1 MKWSFKIGKLFGI
14 PIRVHLTFLLLLLFI
29 GIVGSK
35 QGGSESAILGMIAI
49 ILIFVCVILH
59 EVGHSLVAVHYGIKV
74 NDIILL
80 PIGGVSR
87 MEEIPEDPKQEI
99 TISIA
104 GPLVSFGLALLFF
117 ILAMAIHQSINFRQI
132 NLFNRNVV
140 ANLFWINL
148 VLGLFNLIPAFP
160 MDGGRVLRGILAIRM
175 ESLKATKIAV
185 ALGQFFALLLFFYGI
200 YTTNWWVALIAIF
213 IFLGAA
219 SEERMEA
226 MRTSLGKSPV
236 KLAMLT
242 EVHTV
247 SPHETVGEVLERIC
261 HGFQQDFPVEEGGE
275 VVGILTR
282 EAIFSALHKHEKSI
296 LVKDVMQKDFVST
309 TEDAS
314 LSEIYKTMTAHRL
327 FVIPVMKDKKLRGMI
342 NLEQI
347 GKYHMICQEE
357 R

>member
-14 PIRVHLTFLLLLLFI
+14 PIRVHLTFLLLLFFI
-29 GIVGSK
+29 GYVGSK
-35 QGGSESAILGMIAI
+35 QGGSEGAILGMIVI
-49 ILIFVCVILH
+49 VFIFICVILH

-99 TISIA
+99 TISIV
-104 GPLVSFGLALLFF
+104 GPLVSFGLAILFF
-117 ILAMAIHQSINFRQI
+117 ILASAIHQSINFKQI

-140 ANLFWINL
+140 ASLFWINL

-160 MDGGRVLRGILAIRM
+160 MDGGRVLRGILATRM
-175 ESLKATKIAV
+175 ESMKATKIAV
-185 ALGQFFALLLFFYGI
+185 SVGQGFAILLFFFGI
-200 YTTNWWVALIAIF
+200 FFNWWMALIAIF
-213 IFLGAA
+213 IYLGAEG
-219 SEERMEA
+219 EERMVA
-226 MRTSLGKSPV
+226 VRSSLGKSSV

-242 EVHTV
+242 DVHTV
-247 SPHETVGEVLERIC
+247 SPDETVGEVLERIC
-261 HGFQQDFPVEEGGE
+261 HGLQQDFPVEQGDE
-275 VVGILTR
+275 VVGILSR

-296 LVKDVMQKDFVST
+296 LVKEVMQKDFVST
-309 TEDAS
+309 SEDAS
-314 LSEIYKTMTAHRL
+314 LSEIYKTMIAHRL
-327 FVIPVMKDKKLRGMI
+327 HVIPVMKDKKLRGMI

>member
-35 QGGSESAILGMIAI
+35 QGGSSGALFGIIAI
-49 ILIFVCVILH
+49 IFIFVCVILH

-99 TISIA
+99 TISIV

-117 ILAMAIHQSINFRQI
+117 VLAVAIHQSINFKQI

-140 ANLFWINL
+140 ASLFWINL

-160 MDGGRVLRGILAIRM
+160 MDGGRVLRGILATRM

-185 ALGQFFALLLFFYGI
+185 GVGQGFAILLFFFGI
-200 YTTNWWVALIAIF
+200 FFNWWMALIAIF
-213 IFLGAA
+213 IYLGAEG
-219 SEERMEA
+219 EERMVA
-226 MRTSLGKSPV
+226 VKSSLGKSPV

-247 SPHETVGEVLERIC
+247 SPDETVGEVLESIC
-261 HGFQQDFPVEEGGE
+261 HGLQQDFPVVEEGE

-296 LVKDVMQKDFVST
+296 RVKEVMQKDFVST

-314 LSEIYKTMTAHRL
+314 LSEIYKTMTSHRL
-327 FVIPVMKDKKLRGMI
+327 FVMPVMKDKKLRGMI

>member
-29 GIVGSK
+29 GYVGSK
-35 QGGSESAILGMIAI
+35 QGGSEGAILGMIVI
-49 ILIFVCVILH
+49 IFIFVCVILH

-99 TISIA
+99 TISIV
-104 GPLVSFGLALLFF
+104 GPLVSFGLALIFF
-117 ILAMAIHQSINFRQI
+117 ILAMAIHQSINFKQI
-132 NLFNRNVV
+132 SLFNRNVV
-140 ANLFWINL
+140 ASLFWINL

-160 MDGGRVLRGILAIRM
+160 MDGGRVLRGILATRM
-175 ESLKATKIAV
+175 ESMKATKIAV
-185 ALGQFFALLLFFYGI
+185 SVGQGFAILLFFFGI
-200 YTTNWWVALIAIF
+200 FFNWWMALIAIF
-213 IFLGAA
+213 IYLGAEG
-219 SEERMEA
+219 EERMVA
-226 MRTSLGKSPV
+226 VRSSLGKSSV

-242 EVHTV
+242 DVHTV
-247 SPHETVGEVLERIC
+247 SPDETVGEVLERIC
-261 HGFQQDFPVEEGGE
+261 HGLQQDFPVVEGGE
-275 VVGILTR
+275 VVGILSR
-282 EAIFSALHKHEKSI
+282 EAIFSALHKHEKSTR
-296 LVKDVMQKDFVST
+296 VKDVMQKDFVST
-309 TEDAS
+309 TEDTS
-314 LSEIYKTMTAHRL
+314 LSEIYKTMIAHRL
-327 FVIPVMKDKKLRGMI
+327 HVMPVMKDKKLKGMI